1 MTDKRIHLPF
11 VPRTHLTFLTPS
23 FIQEGYLPDNKMPIL
38 QFYTSPNQLTSAEK
52 EELVKIITERYTLR
66 LPAFFV
72 NVMFNEV
79 SLALF
84 LISLSI
90 PAQISLSS
98 PSAIS
103 DQPSSHYPI
112 THHASII
119 HPSSPTPTPTPKL
132 LISILI
138 LPTDNWDWLYLLLFT
153 NHFLLKPQLPHNSF
167 FVGGKP
173 TDGKFVRVTVD
184 HIAMN
189 WERGSSREKP
199 YLEWLGG
206 VLKERFE
213 GRGWTW
219 VFVSY
224 FHSSFFSLPFFIFYY
239 SVCVNDRPISC

>member
-84 LISLSI
+84 LISLS
-90 PAQISLSS
+90 S

-103 DQPSSHYPI
+103 HQSSSHYPV
-112 THHASII
+112 THYS
-119 HPSSPTPTPTPKL
+119 PPPLLLPLLLSSPLPFPP
-132 LISILI
+132 IL
-138 LPTDNWDWLYLLLFT
+138 
-153 NHFLLKPQLPHNSF
+153 NS
-167 FVGGKP
+167 
-173 TDGKFVRVTVD
+173 
-184 HIAMN
+184 HIA
-189 WERGSSREKP
+189 
-199 YLEWLGG
+199 
-206 VLKERFE
+206 
-213 GRGWTW
+213 
-219 VFVSY
+219 
-224 FHSSFFSLPFFIFYY
+224 H
-239 SVCVNDRPISC
+239 